1 MEENVTRKLTA
12 ILYAD
17 VAGYSRL
24 TGEDELGT
32 HKRLGTALDLISGTI
47 ESKGG
52 SVVHYA
58 GDAVLADFGS
68 VVAAVDCAVS
78 IQRELA
84 ERNAKVADDK
94 RLQFRVGVN
103 LGEVIVDRGDIYG
116 DGVNVAARLESL
128 AEPGGVCISASV
140 HEQVD
145 GKLEISCE
153 DLGEQS
159 VKNIARPVRAYR
171 VKSSTTGAADTPLG
185 ATVTSAPEIPDKP
198 SIAVLPFDNMSGE
211 SEQEYFSDGITEEI
225 ITALSRFRWFFVVAC
240 NSTFAY
246 RGQSVDVR
254 QVSKELGVRYVLEG
268 SVRKSGERV
277 RISAQLI
284 DASTGNHIWADRYDR
299 ELDDILSVQ
308 DDITESI
315 VTAVAPEFLSAEM
328 QRAQRKEGRNLDSW
342 DYTMRA
348 RWHIARFTKEDNK
361 KAQDLLRKA
370 IATDDR
376 NAGAFSDFAFTH
388 LIDTRFGW
396 GESRAQSFA
405 EAEQAAR
412 QAVEIDV
419 RDAEAY
425 ATLGYVDVYSN
436 RHDDAIRALERAVDL
451 NPNLS
456 NAYGNLGLALE
467 FSGRSEEAVEQFE
480 KAMRLSPRDPYM
492 VIWLSGMGIAAF
504 VAERYDDMIEWGKKT
519 VREKPE
525 YPAGHRLLASAYGN
539 FGQLGEAREALE
551 ELLRLVPALTI
562 GDVNKQMPFKNP
574 ADTDRYLNGLRKAG
588 LPD

>member
-1 MEENVTRKLTA
+1 M
-12 ILYAD
+12 
-17 VAGYSRL
+17 AG
-24 TGEDELGT
+24 
-32 HKRLGTALDLISGTI
+32 
-47 ESKGG
+47 
-52 SVVHYA
+52 VVHYA

-284 DASTGNHIWADRYDR
+284 DASTGNHIWACSAPGS
-299 ELDDILSVQ
+299 LDTGLSH
-308 DDITESI
+308 
-315 VTAVAPEFLSAEM
+315 A
-328 QRAQRKEGRNLDSW
+328 
-342 DYTMRA
+342 
-348 RWHIARFTKEDNK
+348 
-361 KAQDLLRKA
+361 
-370 IATDDR
+370 
-376 NAGAFSDFAFTH
+376 AG
-388 LIDTRFGW
+388 LI
-396 GESRAQSFA
+396 E
-405 EAEQAAR
+405 
-412 QAVEIDV
+412 
-419 RDAEAY
+419 
-425 ATLGYVDVYSN
+425 
-436 RHDDAIRALERAVDL
+436 
-451 NPNLS
+451 
-456 NAYGNLGLALE
+456 
-467 FSGRSEEAVEQFE
+467 
-480 KAMRLSPRDPYM
+480 
-492 VIWLSGMGIAAF
+492 IAACH
-504 VAERYDDMIEWGKKT
+504 A
-519 VREKPE
+519 
-525 YPAGHRLLASAYGN
+525 
-539 FGQLGEAREALE
+539 
-551 ELLRLVPALTI
+551 
-562 GDVNKQMPFKNP
+562 
-574 ADTDRYLNGLRKAG
+574 
-588 LPD
+588 